1 MQLQKTVKVLTALIL
16 NIIPFLAFAQEG
28 WSAKD
33 SIKLSKMLDGE
44 IPIHINDAFIKE
56 LEQSLISYPMGNNSI
71 KFNDFILGVKH
82 ENSLIKYT
90 QSDFR
95 NLYIQYHLLSDSAYK
110 KKSECMAI
118 KKFRIS
124 STIYT
129 DCPNINLQRSTNL
142 SIPVRE
148 KLYFNIYGN
157 YTLDKSRNVVL
168 PATSI
173 PYEVGAGFSYNISKH
188 ITIKSQ
194 TNYQY
199 NLIQKKWEWFFGAG
213 ITFIF

>member
-1 MQLQKTVKVLTALIL
+1 MLFAVFLISHPITAQVQ
-16 NIIPFLAFAQEG
+16 NG
-28 WSAKD
+28 WTKND
-33 SIKLSKMLDGE
+33 SVRLSKMLDGE
-44 IPIHINDAFIKE
+44 IPIHINDAFKKE
-56 LEQSLISYPMGNNSI
+56 LEQSFTGSPMKNNSN
-71 KFNDFILGVKH
+71 KFNSFILGVKD
-82 ENSLIKYT
+82 ENSLIKYP
-90 QSDFR
+90 QSGFR
-95 NLYIQYHLLSDSAYK
+95 NLHIQYHLLLDSAYN

-118 KKFRIS
+118 RKFRIS

-129 DCPNINLQRSTNL
+129 DNPNIKLQRSTNL
-142 SIPVRE
+142 SIPMGE

-157 YTLDKSRNVVL
+157 YTLDKNRSVVL
-168 PATSI
+168 PTTSI
-173 PYEVGAGFSYNISKH
+173 PYEVGTGFSYNISKH

>member
-1 MQLQKTVKVLTALIL
+1 MKVLTILIL
-16 NIIPFLAFAQEG
+16 NIIPCLAFAQGG
-28 WSAKD
+28 WTAKD
-33 SIKLSKMLDGE
+33 SIKLSKILDGE
-44 IPIHINDAFIKE
+44 IPIHINDAFKKE
-56 LEQSLISYPMGNNSI
+56 LEQSLIGSPIRNNSN
-71 KFNDFILGVKH
+71 KFNDFILGIKH
-82 ENSLIKYT
+82 ENSLIKYP

-95 NLYIQYHLLSDSAYK
+95 NLHIQYHLLSDSAYK

-129 DCPNINLQRSTNL
+129 DYPNINLQRSTNL
-142 SIPVRE
+142 SIPVGE
-148 KLYFNIYGN
+148 KLHFNVYGN
-157 YTLDKSRNVVL
+157 YTLDKNRSVVL

-173 PYEVGAGFSYNISKH
+173 PYEVGAGFSYNISMH

-199 NLIQKKWEWFFGAG
+199 NLIQKKWEWFFGTG